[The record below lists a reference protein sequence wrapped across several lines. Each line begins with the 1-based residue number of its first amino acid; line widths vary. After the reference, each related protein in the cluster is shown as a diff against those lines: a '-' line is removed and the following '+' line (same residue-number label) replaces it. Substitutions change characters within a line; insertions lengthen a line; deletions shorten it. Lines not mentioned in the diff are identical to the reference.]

1 MKSIFTKIIAG
12 EIHAYKIS
20 ENASCI
26 TILDAFPLRLGH
38 TLVIPK
44 MEIDIWH
51 HLPESQYFSIMQE
64 AFRVAQ
70 AIAKVI
76 PCNRVSQHIIGVEVP
91 HAHLHL
97 IPINSIKD
105 CDFRAPK
112 PTFTPAQFQATA
124 LSIQSALTPL

>member
-20 ENASCI
+20 ENESCI
-26 TILDAFPLRLGH
+26 AILDAFPLRLGH
-38 TLVIPK
+38 TLIIPK

-51 HLPESQYFSIMQE
+51 HLPESQYLSIMQK

-76 PCNRVSQHIIGVEVP
+76 PCNRVSQHIIGLEVP
-91 HAHLHL
+91 HAHMHL
-97 IPINSIKD
+97 IPINCAED
-105 CDFRAPK
+105 CDFSAPK
-112 PTFTPAQFQATA
+112 PIFTPAQFQATA
-124 LSIQSALTPL
+124 SSIQLALTTL